1 MKRDF
6 RWHDYITISINWFA
20 LTVRSQGLVLI
31 VPLLVQ
37 QFVGEEQKGTYFGI
51 IRLWAL
57 MVALLVQAFMGLLSD
72 RSTSRWGRRRPFIF
86 IGALSEAIIIVLI
99 GFTVG
104 MEGMSGYW
112 LLFTLYILA
121 MVASNTSHAATQG
134 FIPDLVPDERKGIF
148 SGIKAFLELP
158 APLLFISFVIGK
170 MVGREQFWAAFITL
184 AVVVVVSALITMF
197 VREEPQEEAEP
208 INWQPFLRLL
218 VMTGVFT
225 VVILGSGQIVKWA
238 FQAVVGMAEPGR
250 SILVAGIG
258 VAGMGVAILL
268 GVLVSIRVGIGKDFG
283 ENRSFAWWV
292 VSRLAFLV
300 GANNLASFMVYY
312 FQEKFPEIQGGEA
325 SDLVAQVLVFVGIAI
340 LLAALPGGLLS
351 DRVGKKA
358 LIATSGVL
366 AALGTLVVVLSSGMT
381 MIYVGGT
388 VIGLAI
394 GLFYASNWALGTTI
408 VPKQEAAGYL
418 GLSNLAGAGAG
429 AIGAYIGGPIGDGAS
444 FTLLMGIFGILFF
457 LSMFALLGI
466 KEKKTA

>member
-1 MKRDF
+1 MKRNF
-6 RWHDYITISINWFA
+6 RWYDYITISINWFA

-37 QFVGEEQKGTYFGI
+37 QFVGEDQKGTYFGI

-57 MVALLVQAFMGLLSD
+57 MVALLVQAFMGLVSD
-72 RSTSRWGRRRPFIF
+72 RSTSRWGRRRPLIF
-86 IGALSEAIIIVLI
+86 VGALPEAVIIVLI

-104 MEGMSGYW
+104 REGMSGYW
-112 LLFTLYILA
+112 LLFTLYLLA
-121 MVASNTSHAATQG
+121 MVASNASHAATQG

-158 APLLFISFVIGK
+158 APLLFISFVVGK
-170 MVGREQFWAAFITL
+170 MVGHGQFWAAFITL
-184 AVVVVVSALITMF
+184 AAVVVVSMLITMF
-197 VREEPQEEAEP
+197 VPEEPQAEAEP

-218 VMTGVFT
+218 AMTAVFT
-225 VVILGSGQIVKWA
+225 LVILGCGQVVKWA
-238 FQAVVGMAEPGR
+238 FQAVGGLPEPTHT
-250 SILVAGIG
+250 ILVATIG
-258 VAGMGVAILL
+258 VVGMGVAILL
-268 GVLVSIRVGIGKDFG
+268 GVLVSIRVGIGQEFSQ
-283 ENRSFAWWV
+283 NRSFAWWV

-340 LLAALPGGLLS
+340 LLAALPGGWLS
-351 DRVGKKA
+351 DRIGKKV
-358 LIATSGVL
+358 LIAISGVL
-366 AALGTLVVVLSSGMT
+366 AALGTLIVVRSVDMT
-381 MIYVGGT
+381 LIYVGGA

-394 GLFYASNWALGTTI
+394 GLFFASNWALGTTI
-408 VPKQEAAGYL
+408 VPKKEAAEFL

-444 FTLLMGIFGILFF
+444 FTLLIGIFGILFF
-457 LSMFALLGI
+457 LSMFALLGF
-466 KEKKTA
+466 KEKATA